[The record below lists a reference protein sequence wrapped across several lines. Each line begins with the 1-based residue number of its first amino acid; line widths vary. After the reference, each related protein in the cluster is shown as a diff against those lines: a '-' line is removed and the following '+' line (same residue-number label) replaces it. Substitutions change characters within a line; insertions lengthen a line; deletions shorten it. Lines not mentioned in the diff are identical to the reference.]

1 MEKILEQPTAKA
13 TGSEVQFVMRSEP
26 KPKVSA
32 QYLSQLPCTDCRCP
46 IPTIVIS
53 PFHFLFQSQGGG
65 PRITSDMAI
74 LTNRVGGSKV
84 CLTSGSPIIHPA
96 SLIGY
101 LGYNFAHEHAPRLWA
116 ICTGGTLTR

>member
-46 IPTIVIS
+46 IPTIVIRS
-53 PFHFLFQSQGGG
+53 YHFLFSKQAAG
-65 PRITSDMAI
+65 PQVYKRNGDVTLLPWAA
-74 LTNRVGGSKV
+74 LLKG
-84 CLTSGSPIIHPA
+84 CFA
-96 SLIGY
+96 SLVLSLPGV
-101 LGYNFAHEHAPRLWA
+101 LSD
-116 ICTGGTLTR
+116 